1 MLNLIWELTG
11 TITDADGERSA
22 AVWKDYLSPTYLGGV
37 GPHDATEVLG
47 ILGDCYDNSASLQTF
62 MAALTA
68 AAGAGSEFSAPAA
81 TPDTTISVSW
91 RFMAVDTASGT
102 KVVVGSF
109 NELDGAWITN
119 DLSTVAAALGLDADA
134 VADLTTIIT

>member
-1 MLNLIWELTG
+1 MLNLIWELAG

-62 MAALTA
+62 MAALSEGALPA
-68 AAGAGSEFSAPAA
+68 AAAA

-119 DLSTVAAALGLDADA
+119 DLSTVSAALELDADA
-134 VADLTTIIT
+134 VADFTTICT